1 MKSRVLAILAVIA
14 AALIA
19 LSGAPGL
26 ARAQSSGCDED
37 NEIRDDAS
45 AFRKVVRDG
54 EVVYEYTGEIRVCGK
69 VPKPNV
75 VAILLEK
82 TIGYEWE
89 KLKKDFIPKIKASV
103 RKAPF

>member
-1 MKSRVLAILAVIA
+1 MKPRLLTILALLV
-14 AALIA
+14 AALVA
-19 LSGAPGL
+19 FAQAPGS
-26 ARAQSSGCDED
+26 AMAQSSGCDDED
-37 NEIRDDAS
+37 VRDDAGS
-45 AFRKVVRDG
+45 FRKVIRNG

-89 KLKKDFIPKIKASV
+89 KLKKDFIPKIKEAV